1 MFLRIERITL
11 HRASTPTYV
20 SEIEKLLADY
30 GFALDDSARELLS
43 ESIDILR
50 GNRYF
55 DSAGAVDLF
64 GSDIIYELYARENMS
79 AMTLTAADLQTFS
92 KDSPYIQRTL
102 QKVRKRIGFA

>member
-1 MFLRIERITL
+1 
-11 HRASTPTYV
+11 
-20 SEIEKLLADY
+20 
-30 GFALDDSARELLS
+30 
-43 ESIDILR
+43 
-50 GNRYF
+50 
-55 DSAGAVDLF
+55 VDLF